1 MKILLLNKNPIISK
15 LVKLTA
21 AKLGDEFEELGEFSE
36 QKADIIIVDSDE
48 KLDLSMLKGFCS
60 KIIFLNKKGEKAP
73 EDSEI
78 LSIYKPF
85 LPTELV
91 KIIEQA
97 SATQGQILDE
107 NNIKTAAQSSVE
119 TKAASLEPQAE
130 AKETA
135 EVPNESGVK
144 DTNSED
150 DELDLS
156 ALDLENESKEEEQ
169 ENSQQSPNVKQ
180 LEEEKETIFEPEAD
194 EKKGLELKEQDENF
208 NEHDLDEVFK
218 MSEDE
223 KAVHMPEAEE
233 DEEAQNQKVDEV
245 LDVNKMLEQ
254 ESVQGESVKNEVD
267 ETNLP
272 ETLETEDF
280 DSLLENLDLQDEPSE
295 PETAAQG
302 VAEKEPEK
310 EFANEPEVSTNEP
323 LKEAKERDKDE
334 LLKDFELS
342 LENLDREIEDK
353 KEPQNELSFALDEI
367 SNASQSVAESKNVD
381 EKDEKATEKQGVSEP
396 SKDFEFSVEEQKD
409 KELSFDDLP
418 KDAKFIGQSA
428 PSEPSLQEPSP
439 QISEP
444 ESKENV
450 SSTHE
455 SIKEQLKEIDEM
467 DKAAIEKQ
475 KVEATKALK
484 DSELD
489 KIKERDIK
497 VALGESVVDLP
508 PEELEISAAAVSS
521 NALSAENS
529 AAKNSQ
535 NAFSQNNTIQNN
547 ASLNAATNEEIIS
560 ELGKS
565 ITSAITS
572 SINDETLKAALKGM
586 NMNINISI
594 NFDEDKH

>member
-48 KLDLSMLKGFCS
+48 KLDLNMLKGFCS

-130 AKETA
+130 AKEVA
-135 EVPNESGVK
+135 EAANESGVK
-144 DTNSED
+144 DENSED

-169 ENSQQSPNVKQ
+169 EISQQSPSIKQ
-180 LEEEKETIFEPEAD
+180 PEEEKETIFEPETK

-245 LDVNKMLEQ
+245 LDMNKMLEQ
-254 ESVQGESVKNEVD
+254 KSVQNEVD

-295 PETAAQG
+295 QKTATQG

-418 KDAKFIGQSA
+418 KDAKFIGQSE

-467 DKAAIEKQ
+467 DKAAIENQ

-497 VALGESVVDLP
+497 VALGESVADLP

-535 NAFSQNNTIQNN
+535 NALSQNNTTQNS